1 MFAIFMIARH
11 LPCARYNFGSSVK
24 KATYN
29 GFAHSGSSPRDEN
42 AFSAKFICDKW
53 KSGWRDD
60 FLLANVLSL
69 SISEYRYGIYFCT
82 DFNGEYTI
90 WNPLRIVNL

>member
-24 KATYN
+24 KAAYN
-29 GFAHSGSSPRDEN
+29 GFAHSGSSTSNEN

-53 KSGWRDD
+53 KFGWRDD
-60 FLLANVLSL
+60 FLLANVLNL
-69 SISEYRYGIYFCT
+69 SI
-82 DFNGEYTI
+82 
-90 WNPLRIVNL
+90 L